1 MNVCPSELICYR
13 LIENF
18 FVFQFET
25 KNFCL
30 TRLKEL
36 FYASLYLQRNFD
48 LENILNNLRELQDST
63 NNL

>member
-13 LIENF
+13 LIENSF
-18 FVFQFET
+18 LFQFET

-36 FYASLYLQRNFD
+36 FHASLYLQRNFD